1 MWYRAVGCLVT
12 FTLSLLVAT
21 FAAEAQPSAKV
32 ATIGYL
38 SMMGGAPGG
47 APLAETFRQT
57 LQDLG
62 YVEGKTMAIV
72 YRSAEGKPER
82 LPALAAELVQL
93 PVNVLVAAGTQVAQV
108 VKDTTTTLPI
118 VMVAGADPVA
128 LSLVASLAR
137 PGGNITGLTL
147 MSAEL
152 AGKEL
157 EFLKEAMG
165 SLGRVA
171 VL

>member
-1 MWYRAVGCLVT
+1 MLRACGVTRRYLWPRGAETSCAFGVAGKQQVGLRPKETTMWYRAVGCLVT

-62 YVEGKTMAIV
+62 YVEGKTIAIV

-82 LPALAAELVQL
+82 LPALAAELVQF
-93 PVNVLVAAGTQVAQV
+93 QVDVIFAQS
-108 VKDTTTTLPI
+108 
-118 VMVAGADPVA
+118 GQ
-128 LSLVASLAR
+128 
-137 PGGNITGLTL
+137 
-147 MSAEL
+147 
-152 AGKEL
+152 
-157 EFLKEAMG
+157 
-165 SLGRVA
+165 
-171 VL
+171 